1 MYRTAAKRLLC
12 SARQFNG
19 NAALRFRRHNGL
31 ITYSRFSTTEINQ
44 PFSNPH
50 SIHDA
55 IPISTTEIENPT
67 LYDSTSSSTSSSSTT
82 DEDSHRFKSPKS
94 KTKYEDEHARLLSAS
109 LVHVVRTLTLFLFI
123 ILFSIFFFLYLDYYN
138 SSCFVNS
145 GFFFLFFFFYR

>member
-1 MYRTAAKRLLC
+1 LLFCFFSKKKVSLLRSFLRNDGGDGMYRTAAKRLLC

-19 NAALRFRRHNGL
+19 NAALRFRRHNAL
-31 ITYSRFSTTEINQ
+31 INYSRFSTTEINQ

-67 LYDSTSSSTSSSSTT
+67 LYDATSSSSTST
-82 DEDSHRFKSPKS
+82 DEDSHRFQTPKS
-94 KTKYEDEHARLLSAS
+94 KAKYEDEHARLLSAS

-123 ILFSIFFFLYLDYYN
+123 IPFSI
-138 SSCFVNS
+138 
-145 GFFFLFFFFYR
+145 